1 MPIKKLPV
9 WIEIGGF
16 SLAFIAGSVNAVG
29 LMGFSHQAVSHL
41 TGTSTFL
48 SLQIAS
54 GHWSEVW
61 HLCLILLSFVAGA
74 TVSGIIVQ
82 NMTLKMGKRY
92 GFVLLLES
100 VLLCCAMISLN
111 RGLVLGHLLAS
122 AACGLQNAMMS
133 TFSGATIR
141 TTHVSGLFTDLG
153 ILIGQRIRG
162 QKIELRRVLLY
173 LILIFGFI
181 AGGILGSFVY
191 LQFKFLALIVPTL
204 LSLLLAI
211 SYWFFLYAQ
220 LAKSGNE

>member
-9 WIEIGGF
+9 WIELGGF

-54 GHWSEVW
+54 GQWSEVW

-211 SYWFFLYAQ
+211 SYWFFLYVQ
-220 LAKSGNE
+220 LVKSDNE